1 MDPEHVDIDLDAAPG
16 DAPRPTRAR
25 RRPRSWW
32 VVAGLAALVI
42 GLPGSTV
49 TPPSPPAGPAGAD
62 PLPSAQVSSGALREL
77 DLPRR
82 LPTGDVSGDSSWCV
96 VTQKFGGQV
105 ISAAVPCASASPR

>member
-1 MDPEHVDIDLDAAPG
+1 MDPEHVDIDLDAPPG
-16 DAPRPTRAR
+16 DAPRRSRAR

-32 VVAGLAALVI
+32 VVAGLAALVV
-42 GLPGSTV
+42 GLPGSTSA
-49 TPPSPPAGPAGAD
+49 PASRPAGPDGAD

-82 LPTGDVSGDSSWCV
+82 LPPGDVSGDSSWCV

-105 ISAAVPCASASPR
+105 ISGAGPCPSATPR